1 MRVRIRMDWQMAAV
15 ILLTVCAVLLVILLI
30 RQAHQEKARQLS
42 AQRLEGLGNQIADE
56 ILDALD
62 SQRAQNS
69 EDRHAQTQELTAMI
83 SAIGQAQQH
92 SMEGTRQ
99 SVGQMDMR
107 MEQFRQDV
115 TGQIGAMREQNERQL
130 SQMRQTVDDKLSE
143 SLDRRLTESFAQVS
157 ERLEQVWRGLGEM
170 QTLAAGVGDLKKVLT
185 NVKTRGTWGEVQLQ
199 SLLEQVLSPGQW
211 AANVHIPPS
220 SREMVEFAIRLPG
233 QGEEPVWLPIDS
245 KFPQEDWLRMQE
257 ASDRADR
264 EAVDRSRR
272 ALMARI
278 RAEAKDI
285 AGKYIVPPYSTD
297 FAILFVPVEGLYAEL
312 LRDIALVEELQ
323 REQRVVIAGPATLAA
338 LLNALQM
345 GFRTLAIEQRS
356 GEVWALLNEVKR
368 DFGRFAVALQQT
380 RDRLQKASEDIENA
394 YSSTRMIQKRL
405 AGLEAGADQP
415 AVCDKN

>member
-1 MRVRIRMDWQMAAV
+1 MDWQMAAV